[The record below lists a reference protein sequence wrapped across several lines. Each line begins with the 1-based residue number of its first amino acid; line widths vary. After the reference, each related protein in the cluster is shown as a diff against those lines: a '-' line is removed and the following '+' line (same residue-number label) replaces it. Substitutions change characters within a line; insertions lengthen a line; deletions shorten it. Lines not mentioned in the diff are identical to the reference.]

1 MVTLFDRK
9 NAGGQPAGDNP
20 AGHHGH
26 QHQSGYTTYQEP
38 DTRVPPKPRP
48 VFDAVSVNG
57 VTIDEADIL
66 TEAQNHPAE
75 NPGAA
80 LLSAARALAV
90 RELLL
95 QRAREIGI
103 EPEHEKDAEG
113 RAETDEDAL
122 VRMVI
127 EREVDVPSASRDEA
141 QRYYENNR
149 HRFTSAPILE
159 ASHILIAA
167 DPADQETRDAA
178 RQTATRL
185 AAAVI
190 AEPATFASVALEYSS
205 CPSGAQGGNLGQ
217 LTRGSTVPEFER
229 ALERMT
235 PGETTANPIEN
246 RFGYHIVRLDRR
258 VEGEELPFD
267 YVADKIA
274 GWLEASTWS
283 KAVSQYIAILAAEA
297 EITGIDLLSGEDG
310 GE

>member
-95 QRAREIGI
+95 QVG
-103 EPEHEKDAEG
+103 
-113 RAETDEDAL
+113 T
-122 VRMVI
+122 
-127 EREVDVPSASRDEA
+127 ERV
-141 QRYYENNR
+141 
-149 HRFTSAPILE
+149 
-159 ASHILIAA
+159 
-167 DPADQETRDAA
+167 
-178 RQTATRL
+178 
-185 AAAVI
+185 
-190 AEPATFASVALEYSS
+190 
-205 CPSGAQGGNLGQ
+205 
-217 LTRGSTVPEFER
+217 
-229 ALERMT
+229 
-235 PGETTANPIEN
+235 
-246 RFGYHIVRLDRR
+246 
-258 VEGEELPFD
+258 
-267 YVADKIA
+267 
-274 GWLEASTWS
+274 
-283 KAVSQYIAILAAEA
+283 
-297 EITGIDLLSGEDG
+297 
-310 GE
+310 

>member
-1 MVTLFDRK
+1 M
-9 NAGGQPAGDNP
+9 
-20 AGHHGH
+20 
-26 QHQSGYTTYQEP
+26 
-38 DTRVPPKPRP
+38 PPKPRP

-235 PGETTANPIEN
+235 PGETTANPIES

>member
-103 EPEHEKDAEG
+103 EPEHEKDAE
-113 RAETDEDAL
+113 TDEDAL

-190 AEPATFASVALEYSS
+190 AEPANLCLRRAGIFVLPVGRTGRQ
-205 CPSGAQGGNLGQ
+205 SGPAH
-217 LTRGSTVPEFER
+217 TRQHR
-229 ALERMT
+229 AGIRAGAGADDT
-235 PGETTANPIEN
+235 RRNHCQPHRKP
-246 RFGYHIVRLDRR
+246 FRLPHRPAGPARGRRGTSLRLCGRQDR
-258 VEGEELPFD
+258 G
-267 YVADKIA
+267 
-274 GWLEASTWS
+274 
-283 KAVSQYIAILAAEA
+283 LA
-297 EITGIDLLSGEDG
+297 
-310 GE
+310 

>member
-80 LLSAARALAV
+80 LFSAARALAV

-217 LTRGSTVPEFER
+217 LTRGSTVPEF
-229 ALERMT
+229 
-235 PGETTANPIEN
+235 
-246 RFGYHIVRLDRR
+246 
-258 VEGEELPFD
+258 
-267 YVADKIA
+267 
-274 GWLEASTWS
+274 
-283 KAVSQYIAILAAEA
+283 
-297 EITGIDLLSGEDG
+297 
-310 GE
+310 